1 MNFLILRRYQERHIR
16 LLKICFTSVLFFG
29 PVVGF
34 SQDLCDFPAD
44 ELGKKFPQAGMGM
57 MSSKYQEIRDS
68 MPSMSD
74 MTDEQM
80 SFVMKSM
87 GGDYYWP
94 HSVNEADNAPGLL
107 ILAHGFGEEGD
118 ADLYDSLEEFSETYQ
133 TTVAYGMSM
142 MSSRH
147 IECSLLE
154 MDQAGS
160 GKTYIVPVSASP
172 FNTLVRQWRYIF
184 NLENDYS
191 YANVEKVNSDGA
203 VFLEPI
209 GDHPLAREIVLD
221 FANEISE
228 DPSNEV
234 VLIVAHGPVSG
245 EDNALQLKMMDNISS
260 YLSANGGF
268 LEVMPL
274 TLQDDAPPE
283 VRAANV
289 QRMREFVSTRSYNGR
304 DVLIVSN
311 LMSGKGIQRR
321 VERDLEGLTYSFNP
335 NGVATHPLFREWIEV
350 SVQES
355 LEKSRPINTR
365 Q

>member
-1 MNFLILRRYQERHIR
+1 
-16 LLKICFTSVLFFG
+16 
-29 PVVGF
+29 
-34 SQDLCDFPAD
+34 
-44 ELGKKFPQAGMGM
+44 
-57 MSSKYQEIRDS
+57 
-68 MPSMSD
+68 
-74 MTDEQM
+74 
-80 SFVMKSM
+80 MKSM

-94 HSVNEADNAPGLL
+94 HSVNEADNAPGVL
-107 ILAHGFGEEGD
+107 ILAHGYGEEGD
-118 ADLYDSLEEFSETYQ
+118 ADLYNSLEDFSETYQ

-154 MDQAGS
+154 MNQAGS

-221 FANEISE
+221 FANEISS

-245 EDNALQLKMMDNISS
+245 EDNALQLEMMDNISS

-268 LEVMPL
+268 SEVMPL

-350 SVQES
+350 SIQES
-355 LEKSRPINTR
+355 LGKN
-365 Q
+365 QMD

>member
-1 MNFLILRRYQERHIR
+1 MKFLILRYYQERRIR
-16 LLKICFTSVLFFG
+16 LLKICFTTFLFFG

-44 ELGKKFPQAGMGM
+44 ELGKKFPQAGMET

-74 MTDEQM
+74 MTDKQM

-94 HSVNEADNAPGLL
+94 HSINEVDNAPGLL

-118 ADLYDSLEEFSETYQ
+118 ADLYNSMEDFSKTYQ

-154 MDQAGS
+154 MDQAGD

-184 NLENDYS
+184 NLEDDYS
-191 YANVEKVNSDGA
+191 YANVERVNSQRA

-209 GDHPLAREIVLD
+209 GDHPLVREIVLD
-221 FANEISE
+221 FANEISS

-234 VLIVAHGPVSG
+234 ILIVAHGPVSG
-245 EDNALQLKMMDNISS
+245 EDNALQLEMMENISS
-260 YLSANGGF
+260 YLSANGRF

-289 QRMREFVSTRSYNGR
+289 QRMREFVSSRSYNGR

-321 VERDLEGLTYSFNP
+321 VERDLEGLTYSFNS
-335 NGVATHPLFREWIEV
+335 NGVATHALFREWIKV
-350 SVQES
+350 SIQES
-355 LEKSRPINTR
+355 LEKNQID
-365 Q
+365 

>member
-1 MNFLILRRYQERHIR
+1 
-16 LLKICFTSVLFFG
+16 
-29 PVVGF
+29 
-34 SQDLCDFPAD
+34 
-44 ELGKKFPQAGMGM
+44 
-57 MSSKYQEIRDS
+57 
-68 MPSMSD
+68 
-74 MTDEQM
+74 
-80 SFVMKSM
+80 MKSM

-94 HSVNEADNAPGLL
+94 HSVNEADNAPGVL
-107 ILAHGFGEEGD
+107 ILAHGYGEEGD
-118 ADLYDSLEEFSETYQ
+118 ADLYNSFEDFSETYQ

-147 IECSLLE
+147 IKCSLLE
-154 MDQAGS
+154 MNQAGS

-209 GDHPLAREIVLD
+209 GDHPRAQEIVLD
-221 FANEISE
+221 FANEISS

-245 EDNALQLKMMDNISS
+245 EDNALQLEIMDNISS

-268 LEVMPL
+268 SEVMPL

-283 VRAANV
+283 VRAANF

-311 LMSGKGIQRR
+311 LMSGKDIQRR

-335 NGVATHPLFREWIEV
+335 NGVATHPLFREWIEF
-350 SVQES
+350 SIQES
-355 LEKSRPINTR
+355 LGKN
-365 Q
+365 QMD